1 MLRKLYAD
9 QQFLVGFDT
18 FLRSIVIEA
27 NVDLG
32 SLTSTFARPTSSYD
46 PSHFAFDEVMT
57 WLAESLNLNIEFY
70 KDDNPA
76 KQYPTGGLENGIYIP
91 IYYSETESKFFL
103 LYHPSNDFLKQS

>member
-32 SLTSTFARPTSSYD
+32 SLTSTFAEPTFSYD

-57 WLAESLNLNIEFY
+57 
-70 KDDNPA
+70 
-76 KQYPTGGLENGIYIP
+76 
-91 IYYSETESKFFL
+91 
-103 LYHPSNDFLKQS
+103 